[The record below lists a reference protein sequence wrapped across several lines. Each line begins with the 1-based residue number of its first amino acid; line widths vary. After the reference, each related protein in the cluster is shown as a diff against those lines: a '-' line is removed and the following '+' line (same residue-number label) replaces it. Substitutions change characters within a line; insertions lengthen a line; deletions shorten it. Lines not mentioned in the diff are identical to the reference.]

1 MIYLADTSV
10 VLSSVLNPNRLGPR
24 TARLIRDSNATYVSS
39 VSIAEIFV
47 KQMLGKIELNS
58 PILEL
63 IATFRFKAMS
73 FDVEMANEI
82 EALPGLMGHD
92 PFDRMIVATARAK
105 GATLITSDRHLLSL
119 GFDWIIDSCK

>member
-10 VLSSVLNPNRLGPR
+10 VLSSALNPNRLGPQ
-24 TARLIRDSNATYVSS
+24 TTRLIRDSNATYVSS

-63 IATFRFKAMS
+63 VKTFRFKAMS
-73 FDVEMANEI
+73 FDVDMANEI
-82 EALPGLMGHD
+82 EALPGLTGHD

-119 GFDWIIDSCK
+119 GFDWIIDSYK

>member
-24 TARLIRDSNATYVSS
+24 TVRLIRNSNEIFVSS

-47 KQMLGKIELNS
+47 KQMLGKIELPT
-58 PILEL
+58 PISEL
-63 IATFRFKAMS
+63 VATFRFKAMG

-82 EALPGLMGHD
+82 EALPILMGHD

-105 GATLITSDRHLLSL
+105 GATLITSDRHLLGL
-119 GFDWIIDSCK
+119 GFDWIIDSYK

>member
-10 VLSSVLNPNRLGPR
+10 VLSSALNPNRLGPR
-24 TARLIRDSNATYVSS
+24 TTRLIRDSNATYVSS

-63 IATFRFKAMS
+63 VKTFRFKAMS
-73 FDVEMANEI
+73 FDVDMAN
-82 EALPGLMGHD
+82 
-92 PFDRMIVATARAK
+92 
-105 GATLITSDRHLLSL
+105 
-119 GFDWIIDSCK
+119 

>member
-1 MIYLADTSV
+1 
-10 VLSSVLNPNRLGPR
+10 
-24 TARLIRDSNATYVSS
+24 VSS

-63 IATFRFKAMS
+63 VATFRFKDMN

-82 EALPGLMGHD
+82 EALPGLIGHD
-92 PFDRMIVATARAK
+92 PFDRMIVATARSK

-119 GFDWIIDSCK
+119 GFEWIMDSYS

>member
-10 VLSSVLNPNRLGPR
+10 VLSSALNPNRLGPR
-24 TARLIRDSNATYVSS
+24 TTRLIRDSNATYVSS

-63 IATFRFKAMS
+63 FKTFRFKAMS
-73 FDVEMANEI
+73 FDVDMANEI
-82 EALPGLMGHD
+82 EALPGLAGHD

-119 GFDWIIDSCK
+119 GFDWIIDSYK

>member
-63 IATFRFKAMS
+63 VATFRFKDMN

-82 EALPGLMGHD
+82 EALPGLIGHD
-92 PFDRMIVATARAK
+92 PFDRMIVATARSK

-119 GFDWIIDSCK
+119 GFEWIMDSYS